1 VTIPAVWKR
10 VWGKGRVFYSSVGH
24 VAKDFDVPEA
34 RQLVE
39 RGMLWASR

>member
-1 VTIPAVWKR
+1 
-10 VWGKGRVFYSSVGH
+10 VFYSSVGH

-34 RQLVE
+34 RRLVE